1 MRITNNM
8 VTDNLLNEIQQLN
21 TQQSSLQT
29 EVGSGLALS
38 QPSDNPAAVGQV
50 LQLQSQ
56 NTQLAQYGDNAS
68 RALSVSQA
76 SYSGLNSLMQVF
88 DRASELAAEGGN
100 QVDAS
105 DGPTLASEVDQLVQ
119 QATSVANS
127 QLGSEYLYGGTAT
140 TTQPFTTTLNGQGQI
155 TGVTYAGNSST
166 APIPLSSTTTLSPWT
181 SGATNTGIGDF
192 INTLAS
198 LRDALQS
205 GDPNALATAQTNL
218 NTAEGV
224 LTGAVAET
232 GAVQA
237 RIQSDQTQQQ
247 SEQTSI
253 GSQISSLADADLPTT
268 IVKLNQVQLAYQAAL
283 QTAGQVMNLSI
294 LNYIH

>member
-8 VTDNLLNEIQQLN
+8 VTNNLMNEIQGLN
-21 TQQSSLQT
+21 GQQTTLQA
-29 EVGSGLALS
+29 EVGTGLALT
-38 QPSDNPAAVGQV
+38 QPSDNPAAMGQV
-50 LQLQSQ
+50 LQLESQ
-56 NTQLAQYGDNAS
+56 NTQLAQYSNNAD

-88 DRASELAAEGGN
+88 DRASELATEGGN

-105 DGPTLASEVDQLVQ
+105 NGPTLASEVDQLVQ
-119 QATSVANS
+119 QATAVGNS

-140 TTQPFTTTLNGQGQI
+140 TTQPFTTTLNSQGQI
-155 TGVTYAGNSST
+155 TAVTYAGNSST
-166 APIPLSSTTTLSPWT
+166 AAIPISSTSAISPWT
-181 SGATNTGIGDF
+181 SGTTNSGIAGF

-198 LRDALQS
+198 LRDALNS
-205 GDPNALATAQTNL
+205 GDPTALATAQANL
-218 NTAEGV
+218 NTAENT

-247 SEQTSI
+247 SETTQI
-253 GSQISSLADADLPTT
+253 GTQISNLADADLPTT

>member
-8 VTDNLLNEIQQLN
+8 VTDNLMNEIQGLN
-21 TQQSSLQT
+21 GQQTTLQA
-29 EVGSGLALS
+29 EVGTGLALTE
-38 QPSDNPAAVGQV
+38 PSDNPAAMGQV
-50 LQLQSQ
+50 LQLESQ
-56 NTQLAQYGDNAS
+56 NTQLAQYSTNAD

-88 DRASELAAEGGN
+88 DRASELATEGGN

-105 DGPTLASEVDQLVQ
+105 NGPTLASEVDQLVQ
-119 QATSVANS
+119 QATSVGNS

-140 TTQPFTTTLNGQGQI
+140 TTPPFTTTLNGQGQI
-155 TGVTYAGNSST
+155 TAVTYAGNSGT
-166 APIPLSSTTTLSPWT
+166 AAIPLSSTSSLSPWT
-181 SGATNTGIGDF
+181 SGATNSGIAGF

-198 LRDALQS
+198 LRDALNS
-205 GDPNALATAQTNL
+205 GDPTALATAQANL
-218 NTAEGV
+218 TTAENT

-247 SEQTSI
+247 SETTQI
-253 GSQISSLADADLPTT
+253 GTQISDLADADLPTT